1 MIQAEPWVAGPFP
14 VVHFPSTSV
23 PASQARDGL
32 HRRPHR
38 LKSCLCKPDHSVMIL
53 ALDLDPALANKPAQY
68 HLACRNWEAVGKL
81 PVGQAQM
88 LHDGSVGHVWAFGR
102 TSDGHLPFAF
112 SPALQ
117 AGGLSKNRLLVQWIL

>member
-1 MIQAEPWVAGPFP
+1 
-14 VVHFPSTSV
+14 
-23 PASQARDGL
+23 
-32 HRRPHR
+32 
-38 LKSCLCKPDHSVMIL
+38 MIL

-112 SPALQ
+112 EISGEGKARGYDEANGETGSCLTPRSVTPVVFRAFSAESGNNGNDEPARYLE
-117 AGGLSKNRLLVQWIL
+117 